1 MKKILAFLLAAMLL
15 LSIVGCA
22 AQTQPDA
29 QPAAAEPAADTSQP
43 TQDSVSAADGDT
55 VTIGYYLPLSGAN
68 ATDSPYYLNAINLAI
83 KKINAEGGLN
93 GKQIVTAS
101 YDTTSSTEEAAK
113 VATKLVTVDKISIC
127 ISSPMSSEVLASS
140 KTLNDAG
147 VFTMVMGISSA
158 LLDPESFEYGFRGS
172 FNTDNTIPACLN
184 MIDTLG
190 AKSVAILFS
199 QGDASITNATQFRDQ
214 STELGYDCTA
224 FETFDLGEMDYQIC
238 EAGLSRTYQVINLSW
253 KMTALENILVGMHS
267 NLKST
272 FWQSLFHTK
281 FQREE
286 ERAALARAREL
297 LDFVG
302 LRDRENELASSLSYG
317 EQQMLA
323 IGRALINRPKL
334 MILDE
339 PWLGLTP
346 ITIREIFES
355 IKRINAEGTTILFVE
370 QNARIAMATAQR
382 GYVLQAGKIELT
394 DTCEKLI
401 SNEEVQR
408 IYLGTN

>member
-1 MKKILAFLLAAMLL
+1 MLN
-15 LSIVGCA
+15 
-22 AQTQPDA
+22 
-29 QPAAAEPAADTSQP
+29 AEH
-43 TQDSVSAADGDT
+43 
-55 VTIGYYLPLSGAN
+55 VTIRFGGITAVNDVSIHLERNKITALIGPNGA
-68 ATDSPYYLNAINLAI
+68 
-83 KKINAEGGLN
+83 
-93 GKQIVTAS
+93 GK
-101 YDTTSSTEEAAK
+101 TTFFN
-113 VATKLVTVDKISIC
+113 C
-127 ISSPMSSEVLASS
+127 IS
-140 KTLNDAG
+140 G
-147 VFTMVMGISSA
+147 VYTPNEGTIV
-158 LLDPESFEYGFRGS
+158 FEGQHIEGKK
-172 FNTDNTIPACLN
+172 
-184 MIDTLG
+184 G
-190 AKSVAILFS
+190 
-199 QGDASITNATQFRDQ
+199 
-214 STELGYDCTA
+214 
-224 FETFDLGEMDYQIC
+224 YQIC

-286 ERAALARAREL
+286 EQAALARAREL

-323 IGRALINRPKL
+323 IGRAFINRPKL

-339 PWLGLTP
+339 PSLGLAP
-346 ITIREIFES
+346 IIIREIFES

-370 QNARIAMATAQR
+370 QNARIALATAQR
-382 GYVLQAGKIELT
+382 SYVLQAGKIELT
-394 DTCEKLI
+394 DTCENLI

>member
-1 MKKILAFLLAAMLL
+1 MLN
-15 LSIVGCA
+15 
-22 AQTQPDA
+22 
-29 QPAAAEPAADTSQP
+29 AEH
-43 TQDSVSAADGDT
+43 
-55 VTIGYYLPLSGAN
+55 VTIRFGGITAVNDVSIHLERNKITALIGPNGA
-68 ATDSPYYLNAINLAI
+68 
-83 KKINAEGGLN
+83 
-93 GKQIVTAS
+93 GK
-101 YDTTSSTEEAAK
+101 TTFFN
-113 VATKLVTVDKISIC
+113 C
-127 ISSPMSSEVLASS
+127 IS
-140 KTLNDAG
+140 G
-147 VFTMVMGISSA
+147 VYTPNEGTIV
-158 LLDPESFEYGFRGS
+158 FEGQHIEGKK
-172 FNTDNTIPACLN
+172 
-184 MIDTLG
+184 G
-190 AKSVAILFS
+190 
-199 QGDASITNATQFRDQ
+199 
-214 STELGYDCTA
+214 
-224 FETFDLGEMDYQIC
+224 YQIC

-286 ERAALARAREL
+286 EQAALARAREL

-323 IGRALINRPKL
+323 MGRALINRPKL

-339 PWLGLTP
+339 PSLGLAP
-346 ITIREIFES
+346 IIIREIFES

-370 QNARIAMATAQR
+370 QNARIALATAQR
-382 GYVLQAGKIELT
+382 SYVLQTGKIELT
-394 DTCEKLI
+394 DTCENLI

>member
-22 AQTQPDA
+22 AQTQSDA

-68 ATDSPYYLNAINLAI
+68 ATYSPYYLNAINLAI
-83 KKINAEGGLN
+83 KKIIAEGGLN

-158 LLDPESFEYGFRGS
+158 LLDPESFEYGFRGL

-224 FETFDLGEMDYQIC
+224 FETFDLGEMGYQIC

-272 FWQSLFHTK
+272 F
-281 FQREE
+281 
-286 ERAALARAREL
+286 
-297 LDFVG
+297 
-302 LRDRENELASSLSYG
+302 
-317 EQQMLA
+317 
-323 IGRALINRPKL
+323 
-334 MILDE
+334 
-339 PWLGLTP
+339 
-346 ITIREIFES
+346 
-355 IKRINAEGTTILFVE
+355 
-370 QNARIAMATAQR
+370 
-382 GYVLQAGKIELT
+382 
-394 DTCEKLI
+394 
-401 SNEEVQR
+401 
-408 IYLGTN
+408 

>member
-286 ERAALARAREL
+286 EQAALARAREL

-339 PWLGLTP
+339 PSLGLAP
-346 ITIREIFES
+346 IIIREIFES
-355 IKRINAEGTTILFVE
+355 IKRINAEGTTIIFVE
-370 QNARIAMATAQR
+370 QNARIALATAQR
-382 GYVLQAGKIELT
+382 GYVLQTGKIELT
-394 DTCEKLI
+394 DTCENLI

>member
-22 AQTQPDA
+22 AQTQSDA

-55 VTIGYYLPLSGAN
+55 VTIGYYLPLSGTN

-286 ERAALARAREL
+286 EQAALARAREL
-297 LDFVG
+297 LDF
-302 LRDRENELASSLSYG
+302 ENELASSLSYG

-323 IGRALINRPKL
+323 IGRAFINRPKL

-339 PWLGLTP
+339 PSLGLAP

-370 QNARIAMATAQR
+370 QNARIALATAQR
-382 GYVLQAGKIELT
+382 GYVLQTGKIELT
-394 DTCEKLI
+394 DTCENLI

>member
-1 MKKILAFLLAAMLL
+1 
-15 LSIVGCA
+15 
-22 AQTQPDA
+22 
-29 QPAAAEPAADTSQP
+29 
-43 TQDSVSAADGDT
+43 
-55 VTIGYYLPLSGAN
+55 
-68 ATDSPYYLNAINLAI
+68 
-83 KKINAEGGLN
+83 
-93 GKQIVTAS
+93 
-101 YDTTSSTEEAAK
+101 
-113 VATKLVTVDKISIC
+113 
-127 ISSPMSSEVLASS
+127 MSSEVLASS

-172 FNTDNTIPACLN
+172 FNTDNTIPARLN

-190 AKSVAILFS
+190 AKSMAILFS
-199 QGDASITNATQFRDQ
+199 RGDASITNATQFRDQ

-286 ERAALARAREL
+286 EQTALARAREL

-339 PWLGLTP
+339 PSLGLAP

-370 QNARIAMATAQR
+370 QNARIALATAQR
-382 GYVLQAGKIELT
+382 GYVLQTGKIELT
-394 DTCEKLI
+394 DTCENLI

>member
-1 MKKILAFLLAAMLL
+1 MLN
-15 LSIVGCA
+15 
-22 AQTQPDA
+22 
-29 QPAAAEPAADTSQP
+29 AEH
-43 TQDSVSAADGDT
+43 
-55 VTIGYYLPLSGAN
+55 VTIRFGGITAVNDVSIHLERNKITALIGPNGA
-68 ATDSPYYLNAINLAI
+68 
-83 KKINAEGGLN
+83 
-93 GKQIVTAS
+93 GK
-101 YDTTSSTEEAAK
+101 TTFFN
-113 VATKLVTVDKISIC
+113 C
-127 ISSPMSSEVLASS
+127 IS
-140 KTLNDAG
+140 G
-147 VFTMVMGISSA
+147 VYTPNEGTIV
-158 LLDPESFEYGFRGS
+158 FEGQHIEGKK
-172 FNTDNTIPACLN
+172 
-184 MIDTLG
+184 G
-190 AKSVAILFS
+190 
-199 QGDASITNATQFRDQ
+199 
-214 STELGYDCTA
+214 
-224 FETFDLGEMDYQIC
+224 YQIC

-286 ERAALARAREL
+286 EQAALARAREL

-339 PWLGLTP
+339 PSLGLAP
-346 ITIREIFES
+346 IIIREIFES

-370 QNARIAMATAQR
+370 QNARIALATAQR
-382 GYVLQAGKIELT
+382 SYVLQTGKIELT
-394 DTCEKLI
+394 DTCENLI

>member
-1 MKKILAFLLAAMLL
+1 MLN
-15 LSIVGCA
+15 
-22 AQTQPDA
+22 
-29 QPAAAEPAADTSQP
+29 AEH
-43 TQDSVSAADGDT
+43 
-55 VTIGYYLPLSGAN
+55 VTIRFGGITAVNDVSIHLERNKITALIGPNGA
-68 ATDSPYYLNAINLAI
+68 
-83 KKINAEGGLN
+83 
-93 GKQIVTAS
+93 GK
-101 YDTTSSTEEAAK
+101 TTFFN
-113 VATKLVTVDKISIC
+113 C
-127 ISSPMSSEVLASS
+127 IS
-140 KTLNDAG
+140 G
-147 VFTMVMGISSA
+147 VYTPNVGTIV
-158 LLDPESFEYGFRGS
+158 FEGQHIEGKK
-172 FNTDNTIPACLN
+172 
-184 MIDTLG
+184 G
-190 AKSVAILFS
+190 
-199 QGDASITNATQFRDQ
+199 
-214 STELGYDCTA
+214 
-224 FETFDLGEMDYQIC
+224 YQIC

-286 ERAALARAREL
+286 EQAALARAREL

-339 PWLGLTP
+339 PWLGLAP

-370 QNARIAMATAQR
+370 QNARIALATAQR
-382 GYVLQAGKIELT
+382 GYVLQTGKIELT
-394 DTCEKLI
+394 DTCENLI

>member
-286 ERAALARAREL
+286 EQTALARAREL

-323 IGRALINRPKL
+323 IGRAFINRPKL

-339 PWLGLTP
+339 PSLGLAP

-370 QNARIAMATAQR
+370 QNARIALATAQR
-382 GYVLQAGKIELT
+382 GYVLQTGKIELT
-394 DTCEKLI
+394 DTCENLI

>member
-1 MKKILAFLLAAMLL
+1 MKKILTFLLAAMLL

-22 AQTQPDA
+22 AQTQSDA

-68 ATDSPYYLNAINLAI
+68 ATYSPYYLTAINPAI

-199 QGDASITNATQFRDQ
+199 QGDASITNATQFRD
-214 STELGYDCTA
+214 
-224 FETFDLGEMDYQIC
+224 
-238 EAGLSRTYQVINLSW
+238 
-253 KMTALENILVGMHS
+253 
-267 NLKST
+267 
-272 FWQSLFHTK
+272 
-281 FQREE
+281 
-286 ERAALARAREL
+286 
-297 LDFVG
+297 
-302 LRDRENELASSLSYG
+302 
-317 EQQMLA
+317 
-323 IGRALINRPKL
+323 
-334 MILDE
+334 
-339 PWLGLTP
+339 
-346 ITIREIFES
+346 
-355 IKRINAEGTTILFVE
+355 
-370 QNARIAMATAQR
+370 
-382 GYVLQAGKIELT
+382 
-394 DTCEKLI
+394 
-401 SNEEVQR
+401 
-408 IYLGTN
+408 